1 VLRVVHVA
9 GELAGLAHSGGL
21 GEVLA
26 GLPRAQAAAG
36 AQARVII
43 PGYRQAVAAL
53 GASASPGPVVHM
65 PFGDAAFTR
74 YDGAVA
80 GVPVT
85 LLGEPAWFDRP
96 HLYGPPGGAYPDNP
110 VRFCAFARAAAAVIA
125 AESPELVHL
134 HDWHAGL
141 VAPLLLGL
149 GPFRPRLV
157 TTIHNLA
164 YQGAFPADAF
174 HLTGLPSAMAAH
186 DGVLHWGAVN
196 PLKAGIQHADLI
208 TTVSPSY
215 AAEIQEDAHGF
226 GLAPLLRWRAGALV
240 GIVNGVATEGAPP
253 DVEGRPARRRAL
265 AAELG
270 LDGGEGA
277 LFAVVSRLTDQKGL
291 DLFAAAIP
299 EVLARGATAVVVG
312 TGDADLV
319 DRLGALT
326 QAHPGSLRLR
336 PRLRRRAGGPRLR
349 GRGRRVRAQP
359 LRALRHDAAPRYARG
374 GAAAGA
380 RDGRPAR
387 HRRRRRGGRRRVRLP
402 GGDGRR
408 AEAGPGARGRLL
420 RGCGRGPRR
429 PGARASPA
437 RGLGGTGGALPGTL
451 RAALCGADP
460 GLILARSPWDTG
472 DTDPV
477 SDEDAMNVCV
487 ARLAALLLLLAPL
500 TVQAAV
506 PALDKAVR
514 LQALG
519 GVSVSGPSWEAT
531 RSDASVVVLERAPDP
546 QKAVPFALLVV
557 AIEEGPA
564 TVESVAWERI
574 RDNIVS
580 ASKESGSQL
589 TLQLGAE
596 WGKAAGFKGRRL
608 SGTLTA
614 NDREVTVE
622 MVALVA
628 QGVMVTVTAVA
639 PKGDADAGDLVDQ
652 VAASTKRAVSP

>member
-1 VLRVVHVA
+1 MLRVVHVA

-326 QAHPGSLRLR
+326 QAHPGRFAFVHGFDVAL
-336 PRLRRRAGGPRLR
+336 AD
-349 GRGRRVRAQP
+349 RVF
-359 LRALRHDAAPRYARG
+359 
-374 GAAAGA
+374 AGA
-380 RDGRPAR
+380 DVVCVPSRFEPCGMTQLHAM
-387 HRRRRRGGRRRVRLP
+387 
-402 GGDGRR
+402 R
-408 AEAGPGARGRLL
+408 A
-420 RGCGRGPRR
+420 
-429 PGARASPA
+429 
-437 RGLGGTGGALPGTL
+437 GALPLVRATGGLRDTVDDVAAGGVGFVFQEATVDAL
-451 RAALCGADP
+451 RQVLVRAADFFGDAGAVRD
-460 GLILARSPWDTG
+460 ARARARAR
-472 DTDPV
+472 PV
-477 SDEDAMNVCV
+477 DWAAPAARYLELY
-487 ARLAALLLLLAPL
+487 ARLCAA
-500 TVQAAV
+500 Q
-506 PALDKAVR
+506 
-514 LQALG
+514 
-519 GVSVSGPSWEAT
+519 
-531 RSDASVVVLERAPDP
+531 
-546 QKAVPFALLVV
+546 
-557 AIEEGPA
+557 I
-564 TVESVAWERI
+564 
-574 RDNIVS
+574 
-580 ASKESGSQL
+580 
-589 TLQLGAE
+589 
-596 WGKAAGFKGRRL
+596 
-608 SGTLTA
+608 
-614 NDREVTVE
+614 
-622 MVALVA
+622 
-628 QGVMVTVTAVA
+628 QG
-639 PKGDADAGDLVDQ
+639 
-652 VAASTKRAVSP
+652 